1 MPDEIR
7 ATAMLEQLKFNGEPV
22 LVTGGGSGIGQACCV
37 ALAELGASVVIV
49 GRTEGRLRETEALVR
64 AKGADAL
71 VAVADVAAEA
81 QVASL
86 RDAVAGR
93 WGRLRGLVNNAGDNF
108 VKTIDELSTEKWREI
123 VAVDL
128 DSVFFMCRA
137 FIPLLLQAKK
147 PAIVNVASTF
157 GVIGHPRMPVYCA
170 AKGGVVNLGRQ
181 LAIDYGAKD
190 LRVNSLCPGPTLS
203 PRVKGYFDSGLVPRA
218 PTEEMV
224 MLKRL
229 AECHE
234 IANVA
239 AFLLSEAA
247 SFVHGA
253 TIVVDGGQTIH

>member
-1 MPDEIR
+1 
-7 ATAMLEQLKFNGEPV
+7 MLGELKFDGEPV
-22 LVTGGGSGIGQACCV
+22 LVTGGGSGIGQACCT

-49 GRTEGRLRETEALVR
+49 GRSEARLRETEALVR

-71 VAVADVAAEA
+71 VHVADVTDEA

-86 RDAVAGR
+86 GDAVEQR

-108 VKTIDELSTEKWREI
+108 VKPLDELSTEKWHEI

-137 FIPLLLQAKK
+137 FIPLLLKARK

-157 GVIGHPRMPVYCA
+157 GVIGHARMPVYCA
-170 AKGGVVNLGRQ
+170 AKGGVVNLSRQ
-181 LAIDYGAKD
+181 LAVDYGARD

-203 PRVKGYFDSGLVPRA
+203 PRVRGYFDSGLVPKA

-224 MLKRL
+224 LLGRL
-229 AECHE
+229 AECDE

-239 AFLLSEAA
+239 AFLLSDAA

>member
-1 MPDEIR
+1 
-7 ATAMLEQLKFNGEPV
+7 MLKELQFAGDPV
-22 LVTGGGSGIGQACCV
+22 LVTGGGSGIGQACCA
-37 ALAELGASVVIV
+37 ALAELGASLMIV
-49 GRTEGRLRETEALVR
+49 GRTEAKLRETEALVR
-64 AKGADAL
+64 EKGASAA
-71 VAVADVAAEA
+71 VFVADVSDEN
-81 QVASL
+81 QVAAL
-86 RDAVAGR
+86 RDDVER
-93 WGRLRGLVNNAGDNF
+93 KWGRLRGLVNNAGDNF
-108 VKTIDELSTEKWREI
+108 VKSIDELSTEKWREI

-137 FIPLLLQAKK
+137 FIPLLLKAKK

-170 AKGGVVNLGRQ
+170 AKGGVVNLSRQ
-181 LAIDYGAKD
+181 LAVDYGAND

-203 PRVKGYFDSGLVPRA
+203 PRVKSYFDRGIVPRA
-218 PTEEMV
+218 PTEDMV

-229 AECHE
+229 AECDE

-253 TIVVDGGQTIH
+253 TIIVDGGQTIH

>member
-1 MPDEIR
+1 MLDELR
-7 ATAMLEQLKFNGEPV
+7 FSGEPV
-22 LVTGGGSGIGQACCV
+22 LVTGGGSGIGQACCA
-37 ALAELGASVVIV
+37 ALAELGASVAIV
-49 GRTEGRLRETEALVR
+49 GRNEARLKETEALVR

-71 VAVADVAAEA
+71 VLTCDVADEA
-81 QVASL
+81 QVARSH
-86 RDAVAGR
+86 DAVERR
-93 WGRLRGLVNNAGDNF
+93 WGRLKGLVNNAGDNF
-108 VKTIDELSTEKWREI
+108 VGKLHELTTQKWREI

-137 FIPLLLQAKK
+137 FIPLLLQAKR

-157 GVIGHPRMPVYCA
+157 GVIGHPNMPVYCA
-170 AKGGVVNLGRQ
+170 AKGGVVNLSRQ
-181 LAIDYGAKD
+181 LAVDYGAQN

-203 PRVKGYFDSGLVPRA
+203 PRVKGYFDRGLVPRA

-229 AECHE
+229 AECGE

-239 AFLLSEAA
+239 AFLLSDAA

>member
-1 MPDEIR
+1 MLR
-7 ATAMLEQLKFNGEPV
+7 ALQFSGEPV
-22 LVTGGGSGIGQACCV
+22 LVTGGGSGIGQASCV
-37 ALAELGASVVIV
+37 ALAELGASLVIV
-49 GRTEGRLRETEALVR
+49 GRTEASLRETEALVR

-71 VAVADVAAEA
+71 VHVADVSSEG
-81 QVASL
+81 QVAAL
-86 RDAVAGR
+86 AAAVER
-93 WGRLRGLVNNAGDNF
+93 RFGRLKGLLNNAGDNF
-108 VKTIDELSTEKWREI
+108 VKPLDELSTEAWRRI
-123 VAVDL
+123 IAVDL

-137 FIPLLLQAKK
+137 FIPLLLQAPK

-181 LAIDYGAKD
+181 LAVDYGVKN

-203 PRVKGYFDSGLVPRA
+203 PRVKGYFDRGLVPRA
-218 PTEEMV
+218 MTEEMV
-224 MLKRL
+224 LLGRL
-229 AECHE
+229 AECDE

-239 AFLLSEAA
+239 AFLLSDAA

>member
-1 MPDEIR
+1 
-7 ATAMLEQLKFNGEPV
+7 MLGELKFGGEPV

-49 GRTEGRLRETEALVR
+49 GRTEPRLRETEALVR

-71 VAVADVAAEA
+71 VHAADVTDEA
-81 QVASL
+81 QVAAL
-86 RDAVAGR
+86 RDAVGRR

-108 VKTIDELSTEKWREI
+108 VKPLDELSTEKWHQMI
-123 VAVDL
+123 AVDL

-137 FIPLLLQAKK
+137 FIPLLLKARK

-170 AKGGVVNLGRQ
+170 AKGGVVNLSRQ
-181 LAIDYGAKD
+181 LAVDYGAKD

-203 PRVKGYFDSGLVPRA
+203 PRVKGYFDSGLVPKA

-224 MLKRL
+224 LLGRL
-229 AECHE
+229 AECDE

-239 AFLLSEAA
+239 AFLLSDAA

>member
-1 MPDEIR
+1 M
-7 ATAMLEQLKFNGEPV
+7 MLKDLHFAGEPV

-37 ALAELGASVVIV
+37 ALAELGAAVAIV
-49 GRTEGRLRETEALVR
+49 GRTEVRLKETEELVR

-71 VAVADVAAEA
+71 CIPCDVSDEA
-81 QVASL
+81 QVAAL
-86 RDAVAGR
+86 RDAIERR
-93 WGRLRGLVNNAGDNF
+93 WGRLKGLVNNAGDNF
-108 VKTIDELSTEKWREI
+108 VKPIDQLATSEWRRI

-137 FIPLLLQAKK
+137 FIPLLLKAKG

-157 GVIGHPRMPVYCA
+157 GVIGHPNMPVYCA
-170 AKGGVVNLGRQ
+170 AKGGVVNLSRQ
-181 LAIDYGAKD
+181 LAVDYGAEN

-203 PRVKGYFDSGLVPRA
+203 PRVKGYFDRGIVPRA

-224 MLKRL
+224 MLGRL

-239 AFLLSEAA
+239 AFLLSDAA

>member
-1 MPDEIR
+1 MLDE
-7 ATAMLEQLKFNGEPV
+7 LKFAGEPV
-22 LVTGGGSGIGQACCV
+22 MVTGGGSGIGQACCV
-37 ALAELGASVVIV
+37 ALAELGASVAIV
-49 GRTEGRLRETEALVR
+49 GRTEARLRETEALVR
-64 AKGADAL
+64 AKGADAM
-71 VAVADVAAEA
+71 VHVADVSDEA
-81 QVASL
+81 QVAAL
-86 RDAVAGR
+86 RDAVERR

-108 VKTIDELSTEKWREI
+108 VKSLDELSTEKWRAI

-137 FIPLLLQAKK
+137 FIPLLLKARK

-170 AKGGVVNLGRQ
+170 AKGGVVNLSRQ
-181 LAIDYGAKD
+181 LAVDYGAKN

-203 PRVKGYFDSGLVPRA
+203 PRVKGYFDSGLVPKA

-224 MLKRL
+224 MLGRL
-229 AECHE
+229 AECDE

>member
-1 MPDEIR
+1 
-7 ATAMLEQLKFNGEPV
+7 MLSDLKFGGEPV
-22 LVTGGGSGIGQACCV
+22 LVTGGGSGIGQATCV

-49 GRTEGRLRETEALVR
+49 GRTERRLRETEALVR

-71 VAVADVAAEA
+71 VHVADASDEA
-81 QVASL
+81 QVAAL
-86 RDAVAGR
+86 RDAVERR

-108 VKTIDELSTEKWREI
+108 VKPLDELSTEKWRAI
-123 VAVDL
+123 VAIDL
-128 DSVFFMCRA
+128 DSVFFICRA
-137 FIPLLLQAKK
+137 FIPLLLKAKK

-157 GVIGHPRMPVYCA
+157 GIVGHPRMPVYCA
-170 AKGGVVNLGRQ
+170 AKGGVVNLSRQ
-181 LAIDYGAKD
+181 LAVDYGAKD

-203 PRVKGYFDSGLVPRA
+203 PRVRGYFDSGLVPKA

-224 MLKRL
+224 MLGRL
-229 AECHE
+229 AECDE

-239 AFLLSEAA
+239 AFLLSDAA

>member
-1 MPDEIR
+1 MLR
-7 ATAMLEQLKFNGEPV
+7 ALQFSGEPV
-22 LVTGGGSGIGQACCV
+22 LVTGGGSGIGQASCV
-37 ALAELGASVVIV
+37 ALAELGASLVIV
-49 GRTEGRLRETEALVR
+49 GRTEASLRETEALVR

-71 VAVADVAAEA
+71 VHVADVSSEE
-81 QVASL
+81 QVAAL
-86 RDAVAGR
+86 AAAVER
-93 WGRLRGLVNNAGDNF
+93 RFGRLKGLLNNAGDNF
-108 VKTIDELSTEKWREI
+108 VKPLDELSTEAWRRI
-123 VAVDL
+123 IAVDL

-137 FIPLLLQAKK
+137 FIPLLLQAPK

-181 LAIDYGAKD
+181 LAVDYGVKN

-203 PRVKGYFDSGLVPRA
+203 PRVKGYFDRGLVPRA
-218 PTEEMV
+218 MTEEMV
-224 MLKRL
+224 LLGRL
-229 AECHE
+229 AECDE

-239 AFLLSEAA
+239 AFLLSDAA

>member
-1 MPDEIR
+1 
-7 ATAMLEQLKFNGEPV
+7 MLNDLKFAGEPV
-22 LVTGGGSGIGQACCV
+22 LVTGGGSGIGQACCT

-49 GRTEGRLRETEALVR
+49 GRTEARLKETEALVR

-71 VAVADVAAEA
+71 VHAADVTDEA
-81 QVASL
+81 QVAAL
-86 RDAVAGR
+86 RDAVERR

-108 VKTIDELSTEKWREI
+108 VKPLDELSTEKWHQI

-137 FIPLLLQAKK
+137 FIPLLLKARK

-170 AKGGVVNLGRQ
+170 AKGGVVNLSRQ
-181 LAIDYGAKD
+181 LAVDYGAKD

-203 PRVKGYFDSGLVPRA
+203 PRVKGYFDSGLVPKA

-224 MLKRL
+224 LLGRL
-229 AECHE
+229 AECDE

-239 AFLLSEAA
+239 AFLLSDAA

>member
-1 MPDEIR
+1 
-7 ATAMLEQLKFNGEPV
+7 MLNELKFAGEPV

-49 GRTEGRLRETEALVR
+49 GRTEARLRETEALVR
-64 AKGADAL
+64 ATGADAL
-71 VAVADVAAEA
+71 VHAADVTNEA
-81 QVASL
+81 QVAGL
-86 RDAVAGR
+86 RDAVERR
-93 WGRLRGLVNNAGDNF
+93 WGRLRGLVNNAGDNV
-108 VKTIDELSTEKWREI
+108 VKPIDELTTEQWHAI

-137 FIPLLLQAKK
+137 FIPLLLKARK

-170 AKGGVVNLGRQ
+170 AKGGVVNLSRQ
-181 LAIDYGAKD
+181 LAVDYGAHD

-203 PRVKGYFDSGLVPRA
+203 PRVKSYFDSGLVPKA
-218 PTEEMV
+218 PTEAMV
-224 MLKRL
+224 LLGRL
-229 AECHE
+229 AGCDE

-239 AFLLSEAA
+239 AFLLSDAA

>member
-1 MPDEIR
+1 
-7 ATAMLEQLKFNGEPV
+7 MLNELKFAGEPV

-37 ALAELGASVVIV
+37 ALAELGASLVIV
-49 GRTEGRLRETEALVR
+49 GRTESRLRETEALVR

-71 VAVADVAAEA
+71 VHVADVSAEA
-81 QVASL
+81 QVAAL
-86 RDAVAGR
+86 RDAVERR
-93 WGRLRGLVNNAGDNF
+93 WGRLKGLVNNAGDNF
-108 VKTIDELSTEKWREI
+108 VKTIDELSTEKWRAI
-123 VAVDL
+123 IAVDL

-137 FIPLLLQAKK
+137 FIPLLLKAKK

-170 AKGGVVNLGRQ
+170 AKGGVVNLSRQ

-218 PTEEMV
+218 PTEDMV

-234 IANVA
+234 IGNVA

>member
-1 MPDEIR
+1 
-7 ATAMLEQLKFNGEPV
+7 MLKELRFDGEPV
-22 LVTGGGSGIGQACCV
+22 VVTGGGSGIGQACCL
-37 ALAELGASVVIV
+37 ALAELGASVVVV
-49 GRTEGRLRETEALVR
+49 GRNAERLGETEAQVR
-64 AKGADAL
+64 AAGAQAMSMVVDVTQEAEIEAL
-71 VAVADVAAEA
+71 RAAVE
-81 QVASL
+81 Q
-86 RDAVAGR
+86 R
-93 WGRLRGLVNNAGDNF
+93 WGRLKGLVNNAGDNF
-108 VKTIDELSTEKWREI
+108 VQSLDALSTQKWHEI
-123 VAVDL
+123 IAVDL

-137 FIPLLLQAKK
+137 FIPLLLKARK

-157 GVIGHPRMPVYCA
+157 GVIGHPKMPVYCA
-170 AKGGVVNLGRQ
+170 AKGGVINLSRQ
-181 LAIDYGAKD
+181 LAVDYGAQD

-203 PRVKGYFDSGLVPRA
+203 PRVKGYFDRGLVPRA

-234 IANVA
+234 IGNVA

>member
-1 MPDEIR
+1 
-7 ATAMLEQLKFNGEPV
+7 MLGLLKFGGEPV

-37 ALAELGASVVIV
+37 ALAELGASVVIA
-49 GRTEGRLRETEALVR
+49 GRTEARLKETEALVR

-71 VAVADVAAEA
+71 VHVADVSNEADVAA
-81 QVASL
+81 L
-86 RDAVAGR
+86 RDAVER
-93 WGRLRGLVNNAGDNF
+93 KWGRLRGLLNNAGDNF
-108 VKTIDELSTEKWREI
+108 VAPLDQLSTEKWRAI

-137 FIPLLLQAKK
+137 FIPLLLKAQK
-147 PAIVNVASTF
+147 PAIVNIASTF

-170 AKGGVVNLGRQ
+170 AKGGVVNLSRQ
-181 LAIDYGAKD
+181 LAVDYGAKD

-203 PRVKGYFDSGLVPRA
+203 PRVKGYFDSGLVPKA
-218 PTEEMV
+218 ATEAMV
-224 MLKRL
+224 MLGRL
-229 AECHE
+229 AECDE

-239 AFLLSEAA
+239 AFLLSDAA